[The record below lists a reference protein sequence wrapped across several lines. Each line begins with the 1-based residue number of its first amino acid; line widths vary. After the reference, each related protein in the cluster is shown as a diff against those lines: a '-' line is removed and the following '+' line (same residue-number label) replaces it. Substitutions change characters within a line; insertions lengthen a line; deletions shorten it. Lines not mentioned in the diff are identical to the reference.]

1 MYLIMFSVKLI
12 LKLHNHTFFLAG
24 GGELS
29 ILKSSESSSLRSFFL
44 GLGFAAAFGAALGL
58 EGFGAG
64 AAFFT
69 GLTILSNS
77 SSSLLSAYLL
87 LGFLAAG
94 AAFAAGFFD
103 FAANSSSESLSLMM
117 SSSSLELA

>member
-44 GLGFAAAFGAALGL
+44 GLGFAAAFGAALGF

-64 AAFFT
+64 AFFA

-77 SSSLLSAYLL
+77 SSLSLSTTF
-87 LGFLAAG
+87 LGLGLAA
-94 AAFAAGFFD
+94 AVAAGFFN
-103 FAANSSSESLSLMM
+103 FATNSSSSSSLALMT

>member
-44 GLGFAAAFGAALGL
+44 GLGFAAAFGAALGF

-64 AAFFT
+64 AFFA

-77 SSSLLSAYLL
+77 SSLLSTTF
-87 LGFLAAG
+87 LGLGLAA
-94 AAFAAGFFD
+94 AVAAGFFN
-103 FAANSSSESLSLMM
+103 FATNSSSSSSLALMT